1 MSGKKTNKNSTKDYG
16 STTSA
21 LLDDARRTGRRIAV
35 RSDYSGVLVVPRTV
49 SPDDSV
55 IELVVTE
62 AVKLPKGS
70 PFGQELLGFAVKRD
84 GELVRGT
91 HCGLGVPF
99 TSCLD
104 CMVKAFCTWLGEVDT
119 APHASTSKAIIRPL
133 EARQW
138 ETMAVAISREYQLHL
153 ALLSRLA
160 S

>member
-1 MSGKKTNKNSTKDYG
+1 MTTTSTKDYDN
-16 STTSA
+16 TTQH
-21 LLDDARRTGRRIAV
+21 LLDEARREGRRIAV
-35 RSDYSGVLVVPRTV
+35 RPDYTGALIVPRTV

-62 AVKLPKGS
+62 AVKLPKGDH
-70 PFGQELLGFAVKRD
+70 FGKELLGFAVKCN

-104 CMVKAFCTWLGEVDT
+104 CMVKAFYTWLGEVDT
-119 APHASTSKAIIRPL
+119 APHASTSKAIIRPM

-153 ALLSRLA
+153 TLLSRLA
-160 S
+160 D

>member
-1 MSGKKTNKNSTKDYG
+1 MTTTSTKDYDN
-16 STTSA
+16 TTQH
-21 LLDDARRTGRRIAV
+21 LLDEARREGRRIAV
-35 RSDYSGVLVVPRTV
+35 CPDYSGALIVPHAV

-62 AVKLPKGS
+62 AVKLPKGD
-70 PFGQELLGFAVKRD
+70 PFGQELLGFAITLH
-84 GELVRGT
+84 GELVPGT

-99 TSCLD
+99 TACLD
-104 CMVKAFCTWLGEVDT
+104 CMVKAFYTWLGEVDT
-119 APHASTSKAIIRPL
+119 APHASTSKAIIRPM